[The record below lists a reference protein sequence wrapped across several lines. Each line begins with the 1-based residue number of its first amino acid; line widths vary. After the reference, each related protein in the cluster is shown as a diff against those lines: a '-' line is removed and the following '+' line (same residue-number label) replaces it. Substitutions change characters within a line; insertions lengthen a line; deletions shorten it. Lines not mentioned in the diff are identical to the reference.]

1 MPYFPSFS
9 IYNVVTRCYIILK
22 FMNCTFMELD
32 FNLNA
37 NVNNDAK
44 YPSWCLLRFAQ
55 FLRYIHLGMGEVVE
69 REEKEEGAR
78 EEEKE
83 GRTRQKEHLFCA
95 WLCVWQTKWTFI
107 PLNMAQFFPISLVLR
122 EFVTTY
128 LSRVS
133 TKIVENFPLKGK
145 GGGRFSAPK
154 NK

>member
-9 IYNVVTRCYIILK
+9 IYNVVTRCYIIL
-22 FMNCTFMELD
+22 MNFTFMELD

-44 YPSWCLLRFAQ
+44 CLLRFAQ
-55 FLRYIHLGMGEVVE
+55 FLQYIHLGMGEVVE

-95 WLCVWQTKWTFI
+95 WLCV
-107 PLNMAQFFPISLVLR
+107 
-122 EFVTTY
+122 
-128 LSRVS
+128 
-133 TKIVENFPLKGK
+133 
-145 GGGRFSAPK
+145 
-154 NK
+154 